1 MKNIQKIFIDSFGN
15 FIKYRILHMTII
27 IAILFAL
34 AMGFFSDIDPLL
46 FIFVSVFIFPVIMHS
61 IILFIEREEDS
72 PLPKSLCKSKIH
84 EVIIAKILAAI
95 TLHLIPFILYLLIML
110 LVLNMNFSVILFLL
124 TYLLGLIMHVTVGL
138 VITIISKTHVKML
151 LMYVGYIILFSFLPF
166 ISLMNYIPDSIQ
178 YLFIFSPAYLSGI
191 LMQNIIFGYLYSDQL
206 FVILAVILQ
215 VVFSGV
221 LIWFIVRPFYQNHIN
236 KVCEIKH
243 D

>member
-1 MKNIQKIFIDSFGN
+1 
-15 FIKYRILHMTII
+15 ILHMTVII
-27 IAILFAL
+27 SVLFAL
-34 AMGFFSDIDPLL
+34 AMGFFSDIDSLL
-46 FIFVSVFIFPVIMHS
+46 FVFVSVFIFPVIIHS

-72 PLPKSLCKSKIH
+72 PLPVSLCESKIH

-95 TLHLIPFILYLLIML
+95 TLHLVPFILYILVML
-110 LVLNMNFSVILFLL
+110 FVLDMNFSIMLFLL
-124 TYLLGLIMHVTVGL
+124 TYLLGLIIHVTVGL

-166 ISLMNYIPDSIQ
+166 ISLMNYIRDSIQ

-191 LMQNIIFGYLYSDQL
+191 LFQNIIFGYLYSEQL
-206 FVILAVILQ
+206 LVILAIILQ
-215 VVFSGV
+215 LLFSGL
-221 LIWFIVRPFYQNHIN
+221 LIWFFIKPFYQNHIN